1 MILHE
6 NCIKTVPPSGSFHI
20 GKYCPLDGIFCFAL
34 IHHLVIGRN
43 IPMEEFIGWVCSLAQ
58 RGLIEFIPKTD
69 PMVQGL
75 LRYREDIF
83 HDYNRQNF
91 EQLLKN
97 ECTYVTGHTI
107 RSTKRVIYEY
117 AR

>member
-1 MILHE
+1 
-6 NCIKTVPPSGSFHI
+6 
-20 GKYCPLDGIFCFAL
+20 
-34 IHHLVIGRN
+34 
-43 IPMEEFIGWVCSLAQ
+43 MEEFIGWVCSLAQ

-75 LRYREDIF
+75 LRHREDIF
-83 HDYNRQNF
+83 HDYNLENF